1 ALQAVIAEFALRH
14 GSIAGGTV
22 ALLGMGKLGSREL
35 TAGSDV
41 DLILLYDHDPDAEES
56 DGEKPLAPSH
66 YYTRMTQRLIAA
78 VSAPTA
84 EGVLY
89 ELDLRLRPS
98 GNKGPVA
105 THVDAFK
112 KYQRQD
118 AWTWEHMA
126 LARARAIGGDA
137 ALCAEVET
145 EVAAVL
151 ALQRDAAKVVAEAS
165 EMRALIEKE
174 KPPRDR
180 WDIKLIPGGLIDLE
194 FIAQVAVLTGHVVE
208 AGRRVTAT
216 ADILAR
222 LSPDFAGADV
232 RQQLCDAYALYLAL
246 TQMIRLCLTGE
257 FQRDDVPP
265 GLSDL
270 LLAVTDLPDFAVLEA
285 HLKGTSRKV
294 RQDFDLLLRAKNS

>member
-1 ALQAVIAEFALRH
+1 
-14 GSIAGGTV
+14 
-22 ALLGMGKLGSREL
+22 MGKLGSREL

-41 DLILLYDHDPDAEES
+41 DLILLYDHDADAEES

-66 YYTRMTQRLIAA
+66 YYTRVTQRLIAA

-112 KYQRQD
+112 KYQRQE

-145 EVAAVL
+145 EVAALL
-151 ALQRDAAKVVAEAS
+151 ALPRDVDKVKAEAS

-174 KPPRDR
+174 KSPRDL

-194 FIAQVAVLTGHVVE
+194 FIAQVAVITGQVE
-208 AGRRVTAT
+208 AGGRLTAT
-216 ADILAR
+216 GEILSHLA
-222 LSPDFAGADV
+222 PDFADADV
-232 RQQLCDAYALYLAL
+232 RQQLCEAYQLYLAL
-246 TQMIRLCLTGE
+246 TQMTRLCLTGVFE
-257 FQRDDVPP
+257 RDDVPP

-270 LLAVTDLPDFAVLEA
+270 LLAVTDLPDFGVLEA
-285 HLKGTSRKV
+285 HLKETSRKV
-294 RQDFDLLLRAKNS
+294 RNDFDLLVRAEGS

>member
-1 ALQAVIAEFALRH
+1 
-14 GSIAGGTV
+14 
-22 ALLGMGKLGSREL
+22 M

-41 DLILLYDHDPDAEES
+41 DLILLYDHDDDAEKS
-56 DGEKPLAPSH
+56 DGDKPLAPSH

-105 THVDAFK
+105 THIDAFK

-137 ALCAEVET
+137 ALCAEVEA

-151 ALQRDAAKVVAEAS
+151 ALPREGAKVIAEAS

-174 KPPRDR
+174 KPPRDL

-194 FIAQVAVLTGHVVE
+194 FLAQVAVITGHVE
-208 AGRRVTAT
+208 AGRRATAT

-222 LSPDFAGADV
+222 LAPDFVGADI
-232 RQQLCDAYALYLAL
+232 RQELCDAYRLYLAL
-246 TQMIRLCLTGE
+246 TQMIRLCLTGAFE
-257 FQRDDVPP
+257 RDDVPP

-270 LLAVTDLPDFAVLEA
+270 LLAVTDLPDFGVLEA
-285 HLKGTSRKV
+285 HLKETSRKV
-294 RQDFDLLLRAKNS
+294 RKDFDLLLRAGQPQQRAAVTDRIGGDDATGEDQ

>member
-1 ALQAVIAEFALRH
+1 
-14 GSIAGGTV
+14 
-22 ALLGMGKLGSREL
+22 
-35 TAGSDV
+35 AGSDV
-41 DLILLYDHDPDAEES
+41 DLILLYDHAPDAEES
-56 DGEKPLAPSH
+56 DGDKPLAPSH

-105 THVDAFK
+105 THIDAFK
-112 KYQRQD
+112 KYQRQE

-137 ALCAEVET
+137 SLCGEVEA

-151 ALQRDAAKVVAEAS
+151 GQPRDAKKVMAEAS
-165 EMRALIEKE
+165 DMRAMIEKE
-174 KPPRDR
+174 KPPRDL

-194 FIAQVAVLTGHVVE
+194 FIAQVAVITGQVD
-208 AGRRVTAT
+208 AGPRAPTVPIARATGTAEILSRLAPGF
-216 ADILAR
+216 ADAE
-222 LSPDFAGADV
+222 V
-232 RQQLCDAYALYLAL
+232 RQALGDAYALYLAL
-246 TQMIRLCLTGE
+246 TQMTRLCLTGAFE
-257 FQRDDVPP
+257 RDDVPP

-270 LLAVTDLPDFAVLEA
+270 LLAVTDLPDFGVLEA
-285 HLKGTSRKV
+285 HLKETSQKV
-294 RQDFDLLLRAKNS
+294 RRDFDLLLRAGRP